1 LITLIAQVIDMV
13 ITILIFAI
21 VIRAFLSFIP
31 QLKTNK
37 LTMILYEVTDPLLKP
52 FRRFQ
57 IGGAAG
63 AIDFSP
69 IIAIIVLSL
78 IQALIVRSF
87 F

>member
-1 LITLIAQVIDMV
+1 MITLIAQVIDMV

>member
-1 LITLIAQVIDMV
+1 MV